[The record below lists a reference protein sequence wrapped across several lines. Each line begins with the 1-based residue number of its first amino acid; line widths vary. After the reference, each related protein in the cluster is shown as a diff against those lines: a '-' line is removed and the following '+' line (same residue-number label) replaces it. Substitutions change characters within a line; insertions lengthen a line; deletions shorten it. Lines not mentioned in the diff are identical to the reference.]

1 MYLSLLKKEKQV
13 ELGLLM
19 EEKKK
24 EEGRKKKT
32 VSK

>member
-1 MYLSLLKKEKQV
+1 MYLSFLKKEKQV

-19 EEKKK
+19 EEEKK